1 MLTAWIHPDPALTSA
16 AVAAAE
22 ADGYL
27 VAVPPAA
34 RPAGRTLADVLV
46 PEAQDLVPPAVVEA
60 VLRSVFVADEVNAG
74 DGAAGARS
82 RPGPVRAGPPW

>member
-27 VAVPPAA
+27 VAAPPAA
-34 RPAGRTLADVLV
+34 RPSGRTLADVLV
-46 PEAQDLVPPAVVEA
+46 PEEQDLVPPAVVERYCGRFL
-60 VLRSVFVADEVNAG
+60 LRMKTIFGRTAQKRR
-74 DGAAGARS
+74 AR
-82 RPGPVRAGPPW
+82 RALRW